1 VPTSVSPKTPLPP
14 VNSVA
19 YRPFFLFLSKAPLA
33 SDGASTSVGKT
44 ASSGDAATTA
54 GVGSGAGNDGAGN
67 DGADGVENILFTALN
82 TPPILI
88 S

>member
-1 VPTSVSPKTPLPP
+1 
-14 VNSVA
+14 VA

-54 GVGSGAGNDGAGN
+54 GVGSGAGNDGA
-67 DGADGVENILFTALN
+67 DGVENILFTALN